1 MNTNNNSQ
9 NTSNFFDQNYKQTI
23 WPSPQITTTQS
34 LNYLQFRPELKGTVK
49 SNIAIN
55 KNRLKNYK
63 DKYYINNGSEFM
75 IELFNGTNET
85 LGVKIKLNGKYI
97 SEAHLVMYPGKTVWL
112 ERYFDSKNKFKY
124 ITYTVDV
131 NAENKDIVK
140 EAIQN
145 NGDIQIEWY
154 RETYVYNTGSTITYL
169 NNYFTNT
176 GSSGNSDLLTE
187 PYLYNG
193 DPNHVNPDPNQ
204 YHFPN
209 ADLNEYKNISNSLN
223 DLNANYSAN
232 IEPNSFKNTSNS
244 TSKLNNKKLFSK
256 SHLGLRKE
264 SLENE
269 QIETG
274 LVGKG
279 EISKQEFTEVQ
290 MDFEFFTTF
299 SQSYKLL
306 PISQK
311 PIETKDLKLFCSHCG
326 TKLKNSP
333 NFCSNCG
340 TKVQ

>member
-23 WPSPQITTTQS
+23 WPSPHTGSIITTQS
-34 LNYLQFRPELKGTVK
+34 TNYLQFRPELKGTVK

-63 DKYYINNGSEFM
+63 DKYYIHNGSEFM

-154 RETYVYNTGSTITYL
+154 RETYKFNTGTTITYL

-176 GSSGNSDLLTE
+176 GTSGQSDLLTE

-193 DPNHVNPDPNQ
+193 NPDFGNPLND
-204 YHFPN
+204 P
-209 ADLNEYKNISNSLN
+209 NEYKNISNSLN
-223 DLNANYSAN
+223 DLNCNYSAN
-232 IEPNSFKNTSNS
+232 IESNSFK
-244 TSKLNNKKLFSK
+244 KLNNRKIFSK

-264 SLENE
+264 SLNEE

-311 PIETKDLKLFCSHCG
+311 PIETKDLKLFCSNCG

-333 NFCSNCG
+333 KFCSNCG